1 MIQTKLCDAK
11 SGQIISY
18 PSYKRDEIVAILK
31 DKFTGFERTAIEF
44 CSRKVAAVD
53 GDLRKAIDICR

>member
-1 MIQTKLCDAK
+1 M
-11 SGQIISY
+11 ISY
-18 PSYKRDEIVAILK
+18 PSYKRDEILTILRN
-31 DKFTGFERTAIEF
+31 KFTDFEGTAIEF